1 MKKYHLVLL
10 SLLFGVLMIL
20 SWPSRG
26 FPFLA
31 MIAWIPMF
39 FIDSHIKTHKQKFRN
54 FSIFFY
60 VLPGFLIWN
69 IFTTY
74 WLYNST
80 PAGSFM
86 ALGLNSLFMSFV
98 FTLAHLA
105 GRKLYSHYQGFLL
118 FIMMWISFEY
128 LHLHWD
134 ISWPWLNLGNVF
146 SSAPW
151 AVQWYECTGIFG
163 GTLYIF
169 LTNIFLFLAV
179 KYYGKFRKFCRPV
192 NVNLIMALV
201 LNAGLLLSSFFVYQ
215 NYQDQGESHE
225 FVVVQPNIDPYSE
238 QYTLPP
244 QQVIKNITNLAEK
257 KITPQTDVVVAPESA
272 IQENIWEER
281 LKDANSMKL
290 LSRYL
295 SKYDELSLIIGASTF
310 SRIPDSIDLPL
321 SAREHKSGFYYN
333 AHNTAVFLDSTN
345 RKQLYHKSK
354 LVAGVEQLPF
364 KKVLDHLPIEDLA
377 FDLGGTIGT
386 LGKSKVRKVFYTAD
400 STIKMAPVIC
410 YESVYGEFVGDYI
423 NNGANVIVIITNDGW
438 WGNTAGH
445 RQHLDFAALRA
456 IETRKSVVRS
466 ANTGI
471 SAFVDHKGD
480 IHQATNYWEKDVIR
494 GTIKTNDKK
503 TFYTK
508 TGDYIARI
516 SVFGMILLLLISL
529 VLTIIPKKYHK

>member
-10 SLLFGVLMIL
+10 SLLFGVLMVL

-26 FPFLA
+26 IPFLA
-31 MIAWIPMF
+31 LVAWIPLF
-39 FIDSHIKTHKQKFRN
+39 FIDSHIKSNKQKFKN

-60 VLPGFLIWN
+60 VLPGFLVWN

-86 ALGLNSLFMSFV
+86 ALGLNSLLMSFV
-98 FTLAHLA
+98 FAFSHLA
-105 GRKLYSHYQGFLL
+105 GRRLYSHYQGFLL
-118 FIMMWISFEY
+118 FVMMWISFEY

-151 AVQWYECTGIFG
+151 AVQWYEYTGAFG
-163 GTLYIF
+163 GTLYVF
-169 LTNIFLFLAV
+169 LTNIFLFLAIR
-179 KYYGKFRKFCRPV
+179 YYIKFRTFGRPV

-225 FVVVQPNIDPYSE
+225 MVVVQPNIDPYSE

-244 QQVIKNITNLAEK
+244 RQVIQNITNLADK
-257 KITPQTDVVVAPESA
+257 KITPQTEVVVAPESA

-281 LKDANSMKL
+281 LMYASSMQL
-290 LSRYL
+290 LDRYL
-295 SKYDELSLIIGASTF
+295 SNYEGLSMIIGASTF
-310 SRIPDSIDLPL
+310 SRISDTADLPL
-321 SAREHKSGFYYN
+321 SAREHSSGFYYN
-333 AHNTAVFLDSTN
+333 AHNTAVFLDSTD

-364 KKVLDHLPIEDLA
+364 KKVLDHLPVEDLA

-386 LGKSKVRKVFYTAD
+386 LGKSQERKVFYTAD

-471 SAFVDHKGD
+471 SAFVDQKGD
-480 IHQATNYWEKDVIR
+480 IHKATNYWEKDVIR
-494 GTIKTNDKK
+494 GTIKTHEEK

-508 TGDYIARI
+508 TGNYIARI

-529 VLTIIPKKYHK
+529 ILTIIPRKYHK